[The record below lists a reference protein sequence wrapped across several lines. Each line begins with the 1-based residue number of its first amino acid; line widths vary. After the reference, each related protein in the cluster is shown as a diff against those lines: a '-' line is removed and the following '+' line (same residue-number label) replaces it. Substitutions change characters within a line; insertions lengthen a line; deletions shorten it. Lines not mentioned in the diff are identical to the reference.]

1 MLWLAE
7 VKRIALGKILYVH
20 STEECLP
27 LFLDRGLSGLCPFIR
42 QTFNDASK

>member
-7 VKRIALGKILYVH
+7 GERIALGKILYLYSAVQ
-20 STEECLP
+20 CLP

-42 QTFNDASK
+42 QTFNGASK